1 MKYFDWVPVKNET
14 LKTDR
19 GLSFE
24 EIVLCI
30 EMGGLLGIE
39 EHPVRPNQKIYI
51 VEMDGYAVIV
61 PFVEDSRKIFL
72 KTAFPSR
79 NFTKKYGLQVKE

>member
-1 MKYFDWVPVKNET
+1 MKYLEWDVEKNER
-14 LKTDR
+14 LKKER
-19 GLSFE
+19 GISFE
-24 EIVLCI
+24 EIALCI
-30 EMGGLLGIE
+30 ESGRLLGIE

-51 VEMDGYAVIV
+51 LEMDGYAVVV

-79 NFTKKYGLQVKE
+79 KYTKKCGLQVKT

>member
-1 MKYFDWVPVKNET
+1 M
-14 LKTDR
+14 
-19 GLSFE
+19 
-24 EIVLCI
+24 CI